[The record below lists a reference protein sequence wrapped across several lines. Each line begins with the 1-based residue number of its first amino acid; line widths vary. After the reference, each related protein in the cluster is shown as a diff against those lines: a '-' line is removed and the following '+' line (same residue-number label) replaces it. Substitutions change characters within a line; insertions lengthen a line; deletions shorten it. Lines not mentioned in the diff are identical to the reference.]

1 MQPSHKGALSGV
13 RVLDFSWIVA
23 GPTCTTIL
31 AEFGAEVI
39 KVESRDV
46 RDMVR
51 GAPAA
56 GAPPGPNSSGM
67 FNNLNRNKL
76 GLSLNVVH
84 PKGFELIQHL
94 VSISDVV
101 VENFS
106 AGTLADK
113 WNLGYEEQR
122 KLRPDIIYCSLSGFG
137 HTGRSRDNTTW
148 GPIAQALS
156 GLTFMSGLP
165 DQEPAGWGFSY
176 MDQTAGF
183 EAAIAV
189 LMALH
194 HRNRTGQ
201 GQWIDMSQVE
211 GGIVLTGSAILD
223 FTVNGRRYRRPG
235 NPPANHADHPRV
247 APHNAYRCAGEV
259 VVGDGRKD
267 GRWCA
272 IACYTEDQWRAL
284 CRVMAQPGLAAD
296 SRFATN
302 LDRLKHQ
309 DQLDALID
317 SWTRDKDARQLMH
330 TLQAAGV
337 PAGMVQNARDKVEDD
352 PHLKARNFIVE
363 ADHPVLGTRKFEGI
377 PIHLSETPGKVW
389 RGAPLLG
396 EHSSQVL
403 QELLGLDDSAV
414 AGLEAEGVI

>member
-1 MQPSHKGALSGV
+1 MSDQGALSGI

-23 GPTCTTIL
+23 GPTCTRIL

-51 GAPAA
+51 GGPAA
-56 GAPPGPNSSGM
+56 GGRPGTNLSGM

-76 GLSLNVVH
+76 GVTLNVVH
-84 PKGFELIQHL
+84 PTGHELVRRLI
-94 VSISDVV
+94 SISDVV

-106 AGTLADK
+106 AGTLEER
-113 WNLGYEEQR
+113 WGLGYEEQR
-122 KLRPDIIYCSLSGFG
+122 KLRPDIIYASLSGFG

-165 DQEPAGWGFSY
+165 GREPAGWGYSY

-194 HRNRTGQ
+194 HRNRTGE

-211 GGIVLTGSAILD
+211 GGIVLTGAALLD
-223 FTVNGRRYRRPG
+223 FTVNGRPYRRPG
-235 NPPANHADHPRV
+235 NPPGNRADHPLV

-259 VVGDGRKD
+259 AVGDGRMD

-272 IACYTEDQWRAL
+272 IACYTEEQWRAL
-284 CRVMAQPGLAAD
+284 CRVIGKEAMVHDP
-296 SRFATN
+296 RFSSN
-302 LDRLKHQ
+302 LERVAHQ
-309 DQLDALID
+309 DELDAVIEA
-317 SWTRDKDARQLMH
+317 WTGQRAPREVME

-352 PHLKARNFIVE
+352 PQLRARDFIVE
-363 ADHPVLGTRKFEGI
+363 AEHAELGRRKFEGI
-377 PIHLSETPGKVW
+377 PVHLSETPGAVK

-396 EHSSQVL
+396 EHNLYVF
-403 QELLGLDDSAV
+403 QELLGLS
-414 AGLEAEGVI
+414 EAEVAELVAEGAV